1 MLLIDLKLDRSATD
15 ENIFFSFFLFFF
27 FFFEGRRG
35 AGIDFLL

>member
-27 FFFEGRRG
+27 FFEGRRG

>member
-27 FFFEGRRG
+27 FEGRRG

>member
-1 MLLIDLKLDRSATD
+1 MLLIDLKLDRSAID
-15 ENIFFSFFLFFF
+15 ENTFFSFFLSS